1 MAVKAEA
8 EAVKKAAA
16 VKKFMV
22 SLFGFLKRNGRVS
35 GFLKEDVC
43 VGVAD
48 TIGHLTFVF
57 RPREHPLTFSPC
69 AKALGTTQKMRQ
81 DSTG

>member
-22 SLFGFLKRNGRVS
+22 SLLAFLKRSDRIL
-35 GFLKEDVC
+35 GFLKEDAC

-48 TIGHLTFVF
+48 TIGHLTFDF

-69 AKALGTTQKMRQ
+69 DKALGTTQKMRQ